1 MCMTNCLQPI
11 KSQTKLFMQIK
22 MNSGNEQVEIM
33 DLPTSDEWRVLE
45 LDQLW
50 ITD

>member
-1 MCMTNCLQPI
+1 
-11 KSQTKLFMQIK
+11 MQIK
-22 MNSGNEQVEIM
+22 MISGNEQEEIM